1 MVRYQRNALSGRW
14 RQTPNIRKGRLAM
27 HSSVWRAGSAAI
39 AVAVALYMLPA
50 GAVDRSGTVEFAQN
64 VSDGVR
70 AAAEPSQPP
79 VTDVTSVLPANARE
93 QIRKAQIELRRLDCF
108 QGRTDGKLGDQ
119 TRQAVNKFW
128 ASARQ
133 PAVEVNITDQLIAD
147 LSERGD
153 NFCRPPRRFFGFGGR
168 PNMNSAVLPF
178 VPRPAPGPAT
188 SEPPPSPASTPQSA
202 SP

>member
-1 MVRYQRNALSGRW
+1 
-14 RQTPNIRKGRLAM
+14 M
-27 HSSVWRAGSAAI
+27 HSSVWRAGSV
-39 AVAVALYMLPA
+39 AVAVALYTLPA
-50 GAVDRSGTVEFAQN
+50 GAVDTNRTVEFAQN
-64 VSDGVR
+64 IPDAGR
-70 AAAEPSQPP
+70 AATEPSQPP
-79 VTDVTSVLPANARE
+79 VANVPSASPANSRE

-168 PNMNSAVLPF
+168 PGVNSAVLPF
-178 VPRPAPGPAT
+178 VPRDTRPAPGPAT
-188 SEPPPSPASTPQSA
+188 SEQPPSPASAP
-202 SP
+202 